1 MRRRS
6 TSALVSCAIV
16 TDRRCTFRC
25 CAIHRS
31 EIDVL
36 VLCYSQ
42 IDVLVLCYSQIDAL
56 VLCYSRTNPTPRQP
70 QELSSVDCV
79 APSTR

>member
-6 TSALVSCAIV
+6 TSALVSCAIDV
-16 TDRRCTFRC
+16 GTLWC

-42 IDVLVLCYSQIDAL
+42 IDVM

-79 APSTR
+79 APSSR

>member
-1 MRRRS
+1 MMPGQWIWRS
-6 TSALVSCAIV
+6 SWRAAQIDVRPGELCY
-16 TDRRCTFRC
+16 RRCTFWC

-42 IDVLVLCYSQIDAL
+42 IDVLVLCYS
-56 VLCYSRTNPTPRQP
+56 RTNPTPRQP
-70 QELSSVDCV
+70 QELSSVDCI
-79 APSTR
+79 APSSR

>member
-6 TSALVSCAIV
+6 TSALVSCAIDV
-16 TDRRCTFRC
+16 
-25 CAIHRS
+25 ARS
-31 EIDVL
+31 GAVLFTVDVL

-42 IDVLVLCYSQIDAL
+42 IDVM

-79 APSTR
+79 APSSR

>member
-42 IDVLVLCYSQIDAL
+42 IDAL

-70 QELSSVDCV
+70 QELSSVDCI
-79 APSTR
+79 APSSR

>member
-16 TDRRCTFRC
+16 TDRRCTFWC

-42 IDVLVLCYSQIDAL
+42 IDVLVLCYS
-56 VLCYSRTNPTPRQP
+56 RTNPTPRQP

-79 APSTR
+79 APSSC